1 MLLVAIAALLWNLGR
16 RNADEVMGVLE
27 KIIAVVLIVIS
38 LCVGGLHQLLGFGL
52 LILALK
58 LPRARINQ
66 APLPA
71 AKTTSRTR
79 ALQRRGFNP

>member
-1 MLLVAIAALLWNLGR
+1 MAIFVSMLLVAIAALLWNLGR

-38 LCVGGLHQLLGFGL
+38 LCVGGLHQLLGIGL
-52 LILALK
+52 LMIALK

-71 AKTTSRTR
+71 ASNNEIF
-79 ALQRRGFNP
+79 LPF

>member
-1 MLLVAIAALLWNLGR
+1 MAIAALLWNLGR
-16 RNADEVMGVLE
+16 RNADEVMGILE

-52 LILALK
+52 LMLALK

-71 AKTTSRTR
+71 ASNNEIF
-79 ALQRRGFNP
+79 LPF

>member
-16 RNADEVMGVLE
+16 RNADEVMGILE

-52 LILALK
+52 LMLALK

-71 AKTTSRTR
+71 PSNNEIF
-79 ALQRRGFNP
+79 LPF

>member
-1 MLLVAIAALLWNLGR
+1 MAIAALLWNLGR

-58 LPRARINQ
+58 LPRARVNQ

-71 AKTTSRTR
+71 ASNNEIF
-79 ALQRRGFNP
+79 LPF

>member
-16 RNADEVMGVLE
+16 RNADDAMGVLE
-27 KIIAVVLIVIS
+27 KIIAVVFLVIS
-38 LCVGGLHQLLGFGL
+38 LFVGGLHQLLGFGL

-71 AKTTSRTR
+71 ASNNEIF
-79 ALQRRGFNP
+79 LPF

>member
-1 MLLVAIAALLWNLGR
+1 MAIFVSMLLVAIAALLWNLVR

-27 KIIAVVLIVIS
+27 KIIAVVLLVIII
-38 LCVGGLHQLLGFGL
+38 CVGGLHQLLGFGL
-52 LILALK
+52 LIIALK

-71 AKTTSRTR
+71 ASNNEIF
-79 ALQRRGFNP
+79 LPF

>member
-1 MLLVAIAALLWNLGR
+1 MLLVARAALLWNLGR
-16 RNADEVMGVLE
+16 RNADEVMGILE

-52 LILALK
+52 LMLALK

-71 AKTTSRTR
+71 ASNNEIF
-79 ALQRRGFNP
+79 LPF

>member
-1 MLLVAIAALLWNLGR
+1 MLLLAVAALLWNLGR
-16 RNADEVMGVLE
+16 RKSDEVMGVLE
-27 KIIAVVLIVIS
+27 KIIAVVLLVIS
-38 LCVGGLHQLLGFGL
+38 LCVGGLHQLLCFGL

-71 AKTTSRTR
+71 ASNNEIF
-79 ALQRRGFNP
+79 LPF

>member
-16 RNADEVMGVLE
+16 RNADEVMGILE

-52 LILALK
+52 LMLALK
-58 LPRARINQ
+58 LPRAQINQ

-71 AKTTSRTR
+71 ASNNEIF
-79 ALQRRGFNP
+79 LPF

>member
-16 RNADEVMGVLE
+16 RNAYEVMGVLE
-27 KIIAVVLIVIS
+27 KIIAVVLIVII
-38 LCVGGLHQLLGFGL
+38 LCVVGLHQLLGFGL

-71 AKTTSRTR
+71 ASNNEIF
-79 ALQRRGFNP
+79 LPF